1 MRRTCAVGLTS
12 GRTTN
17 CDVLSAEKWE
27 RKDNQ
32 CATEDEEDVS
42 DEGTAGKEVVCKA
55 KNSYSLNK
63 TCLDM

>member
-55 KNSYSLNK
+55 KN
-63 TCLDM
+63 